1 MSQGMLAVL
10 SHMPDLGDI
19 PNSYNINQ
27 IDEFLKNDKTLVITE
42 VEYINVFENYNF
54 LNKVKHCNK
63 VIVVSMD
70 YRAWFIDM
78 FKQFDLPNFHFVVNG
93 NPKFSQ
99 AKLTH
104 WWAYFAKQNYFYNHT
119 PIREKSQWGKRMNK
133 IKVRP
138 YKFDCL
144 YGNLDKESMIARP
157 HKQFV
162 YDWVQQHKQPNY
174 FLESKPFEKRQS
186 VNQKYANTHFQNE
199 DDIFYEDHVEMSD
212 TVQLQCKYYG
222 QTMIVGQ
229 VLPLK
234 VYEQSQYSLIFE
246 TDAHIFSPNEKLAR
260 VLLAKRL
267 FVVIGCQHYLKSL
280 KDIGLKTFDNVIDE
294 SYDNEPDDTKR
305 WQMAME
311 SALELCA
318 KDPMWVLDQ
327 ITKKVDYNQKFLG
340 KVDASAFL
348 KVFYDERDQLI

>member
-1 MSQGMLAVL
+1 M
-10 SHMPDLGDI
+10 
-19 PNSYNINQ
+19 
-27 IDEFLKNDKTLVITE
+27 
-42 VEYINVFENYNF
+42 
-54 LNKVKHCNK
+54 
-63 VIVVSMD
+63 
-70 YRAWFIDM
+70 
-78 FKQFDLPNFHFVVNG
+78 
-93 NPKFSQ
+93 
-99 AKLTH
+99 
-104 WWAYFAKQNYFYNHT
+104 
-119 PIREKSQWGKRMNK
+119 
-133 IKVRP
+133 
-138 YKFDCL
+138 
-144 YGNLDKESMIARP
+144 
-157 HKQFV
+157 
-162 YDWVQQHKQPNY
+162 YDWVQKNKQPNY
-174 FLESKPFEKRQS
+174 FLESEPFAKS
-186 VNQKYANTHFQNE
+186 NSANQHYQND

-327 ITKKVDYNQKFLG
+327 ITKKLDYNQKFLA